1 MSKRFGR
8 NERRRARERI
18 AKLEASAEMDRALI
32 EGLTSLTTQV
42 RAANIDLARENAE
55 NIARLHA
62 VYDAIRDDS
71 MLKPP
76 RLDPHLYVDREQ
88 AIRFREPQRMPT
100 SFRDAAMMDTITTF
114 ILERLELLTDEDWR
128 RIGYHTEVRVG
139 GTGEVA
145 LFFDRRAL
153 MEARPSV
160 RRQYV
165 RDRMEPL
172 IDMLAD
178 KLGCAR

>member
-8 NERRRARERI
+8 NQRRRARERI
-18 AKLEASAEMDRALI
+18 AELEAGLAQGHVMI
-32 EGLTSLTTQV
+32 ERLTSMISEE
-42 RAANIDLARENAE
+42 RRENMKNVE
-55 NIARLHA
+55 RLKA

-76 RLDPHLYVDREQ
+76 RLDPYTYVERESV
-88 AIRFREPQRMPT
+88 IRFREPMRMMPFEPNVGLT
-100 SFRDAAMMDTITTF
+100 VMETITTF

-128 RIGYHTEVRVG
+128 RMGYHVQASVG

-153 MEARPSV
+153 MAARPSV

-178 KLGCAR
+178 KLGGAR